1 MLLEPS
7 AIVKWIADPNRG
19 VSEPAV
25 GTSEPGTTQGDQSH
39 ITPGAALLLFST
51 HTYPIVSENDQA
63 EMFPG
68 IDPWRFG
75 SQGSVSERQPCPYV
89 CTACSMLHALRVPF
103 ASRARG

>member
-25 GTSEPGTTQGDQSH
+25 GSSEPGTTQGDQSH
-39 ITPGAALLLFST
+39 ITPDAALLLFST
-51 HTYPIVSENDQA
+51 HTHPIVSENDEA

-68 IDPWRFG
+68 IEAALWEPRI
-75 SQGSVSERQPCPYV
+75 SV
-89 CTACSMLHALRVPF
+89 
-103 ASRARG
+103 